1 MKQWICILMTLFGYY
16 SLATPVIDTGVGS
29 SSALMSTILPDD
41 SDKSLF
47 YFFPYHYDL
56 SVIDNNGR
64 KSFSCLMTKKASG
77 SSEVN
82 CYMAFEG
89 VASSDT
95 LKKIQE
101 IKAANPQ
108 AKFAP
113 IPYIKMS
120 TQVMNS
126 AKPNFLSIQC
136 QPVGSEA
143 GQQVACNW
151 SLAPSRFA
159 MFRKIL
165 TNQVY
170 VQVMYFNARFMA
182 VSNGA
187 KIPVDYSVPMYV
199 SNLGKGDYF
208 YDNDGNVL
216 H

>member
-1 MKQWICILMTLFGYY
+1 MTLFGFYAA
-16 SLATPVIDTGVGS
+16 ATPVIDSGVGS

-41 SDKSLF
+41 TDKNLY

-56 SVIDNNGR
+56 SITDPNSGHR
-64 KSFSCLMTKKASG
+64 SFSCLLMKKASG
-77 SSEVN
+77 SSEVL

-89 VASSDT
+89 VSSSDT
-95 LKKIQE
+95 QKKILE

-113 IPYIKMS
+113 IPYVKMS
-120 TQVMNS
+120 TLVMNS
-126 AKPNFLSIQC
+126 AKPNFLSISC
-136 QPVGSEA
+136 QAVGSEA
-143 GQQVACNW
+143 GQQVACSW
-151 SLAPSRFA
+151 SLAPSRFP

-170 VQVMYFNARFMA
+170 VQVMYFNAQFIA
-182 VSNGA
+182 VSNGK